1 MSRTVRTRRTGATL
15 LAGATIGL
23 LALTGCG
30 AGQVAGTSDQVSAVA
45 GANVTV
51 GAIAVRDA
59 QIAYGEN
66 PVESGVV
73 YRAGEDAPLTMTI
86 VNQGVDADRLVSA
99 TSAWA
104 QSITVSGT
112 TDIAGGRAIVVEGEA
127 ATPLASASPVPV
139 GPEEGGVAPTAGPV
153 PTGPVPTQEA
163 PGPEEPA
170 TLTPAAT
177 PTGVVASE
185 GAQVV
190 LTGLLG
196 DVRAGETYEVVLTF
210 ERAGEVRLQVP
221 VGATEEPRED
231 EHGE

>member
-1 MSRTVRTRRTGATL
+1 MSRTVRPRRTGATL

-30 AGQVAGTSDQVSAVA
+30 AGQVAGTSEQVAAVA

-59 QIAYGEN
+59 QISYGEN
-66 PVESGVV
+66 PVESGAV
-73 YRAGEDAPLTMTI
+73 YRAGDDAPLSMTI

-99 TSAWA
+99 TALWA
-104 QSITVSGT
+104 ESVAVSGAT
-112 TDIAGGRAIVVEGEA
+112 EIPGGRAIVVEGE

-153 PTGPVPTQEA
+153 PTGAVPTAEA

-170 TLTPAAT
+170 TLTPATT

-185 GAQVV
+185 GSQIV

-196 DVRAGETYEVVLTF
+196 DIRAGATYEVVLTF

-221 VGATEEPRED
+221 VGPTEEPRED
-231 EHGE
+231 EPGE